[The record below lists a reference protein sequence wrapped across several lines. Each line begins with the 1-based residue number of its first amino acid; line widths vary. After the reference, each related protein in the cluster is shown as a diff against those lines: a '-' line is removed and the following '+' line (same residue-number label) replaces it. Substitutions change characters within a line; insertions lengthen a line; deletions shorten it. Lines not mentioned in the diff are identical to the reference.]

1 MLNLLCLEKELEAQ
15 EMQER
20 LLHAWVGFRS
30 R

>member
-15 EMQER
+15 EMPER
-20 LLHAWVGFRS
+20 LLNAWAGFRS